1 MNTRKILLI
10 SDDKDLISIVNT
22 SCLTLTKLN
31 CQISLESISD
41 LNESLDK
48 AKAINLDLIIADNA
62 LKEIDL
68 PDLFRKIRNSED
80 SKSKKIICLYSEK
93 SDPDFNKKDIFESG
107 CDSVMTKEEFKRV
120 VNNVLV
126 F

>member
-10 SDDKDLISIVNT
+10 SDDKDLVSIVNT
-22 SCLTLTKLN
+22 SSLTLTKLN
-31 CQISLESISD
+31 CQISLESVSD
-41 LNESLDK
+41 LEGSLDRSK
-48 AKAINLDLIIADNA
+48 AVNLDLIIADNDLRDID
-62 LKEIDL
+62 LKE
-68 PDLFRKIRNSED
+68 LFRGIRKSED
-80 SKSKKIICLYSEK
+80 SKSKKIICLYQEN
-93 SDPDFNKKDIFESG
+93 SDPDFNKKEIFESG